1 METRRL
7 GSLEVSLVGIGTNN
21 FGLAGHLG
29 PKVSAVEIDQ
39 ARASA
44 IIGAALDAG
53 VTFIDT
59 AEEYGYG
66 QSEEMIGV
74 ALGGRRDEAVIA
86 TKCNSATSPTPG
98 TGAGVERIVR
108 SAEDSLRRLGTDR
121 IDLFQLHFP
130 DPATPIDETL
140 EAFSRLK
147 EQGKVLEVGCCNF
160 SGAQLDESF
169 DAAARGGW
177 APFASA
183 QNGYSLL
190 SRRIEDDLVPALR
203 RHGVGLIPYWPL
215 AGGLLT
221 GKYRRG
227 EVPATGTRMSG
238 QPEDQQQRLLSDRN
252 FDRVEPLTAVATER
266 GHTLLE
272 LSMSWL
278 AAQDTVASIIVG
290 ATSPAQVTANAEAAG
305 WRLDADDLAAVDR
318 ALGRPA

>member
-7 GSLEVSLVGIGTNN
+7 GSLDVSLVGIGTNN

-39 ARASA
+39 ARATS
-44 IIGAALDAG
+44 IIRAALDAG

-66 QSEEMIGV
+66 QSEELIGV
-74 ALGGRRDEAVIA
+74 ALGARRDEAVIA
-86 TKCNSATSPTPG
+86 TKCNSVTSPTPG
-98 TGAGVERIVR
+98 TGAGVERIMR

-130 DPATPIDETL
+130 DPNTPIDETL

-160 SGAQLDESF
+160 SGEQLDESF
-169 DAAARGGW
+169 AAAERGGW
-177 APFASA
+177 SPFASA

-190 SRRIEDDLVPALR
+190 SRRIEGDLVPALR

-227 EVPATGTRMSG
+227 EAPAEGTRMSG
-238 QPEDQQQRLLSDRN
+238 QSGDQQQRLLSDRN

-272 LSMSWL
+272 LAMSWL
-278 AAQDTVASIIVG
+278 GAQDTVASIIVG
-290 ATSPAQVTANAEAAG
+290 ATSSEQVQANAVAAD
-305 WRLDADDLAAVDR
+305 WQLTADDLAAIDL
-318 ALGRPA
+318 ALAR

>member
-7 GSLEVSLVGIGTNN
+7 GGLDVSVVGIGTNN

-39 ARASA
+39 PRATS
-44 IIGAALDAG
+44 IIRAALDAG

-66 QSEEMIGV
+66 QSEELIGV
-74 ALGGRRDEAVIA
+74 ALGSRRDEAVIA
-86 TKCNSATSPTPG
+86 TKCNSVTSPTPG
-98 TGAGVERIVR
+98 TGAGIERIIR

-130 DPATPIDETL
+130 DPQTPIDETL

-147 EQGKVLEVGCCNF
+147 DQGKVLEVGCCNF
-160 SGAQLDESF
+160 TGAQLDESF
-169 DAAARGGW
+169 SAAERGGW
-177 APFASA
+177 APFVAA

-190 SRRIEDDLVPALR
+190 SRRIEDELVPTLR
-203 RHGVGLIPYWPL
+203 RRGVGLIPYWPL

-227 EVPATGTRMSG
+227 EAPAEGTRMSG
-238 QPEDQQQRLLSDRN
+238 QPDAQRDRLLSDRN
-252 FDRVEPLTAVATER
+252 FDRVEPLAALAAER
-266 GHTLLE
+266 DHSLLE
-272 LSMSWL
+272 LAMSWL

-290 ATSPAQVTANAEAAG
+290 ATSPDQVEANARAAD
-305 WRLDADDLAAVDR
+305 WVLSADDLAAVDR
-318 ALGRPA
+318 ALGRD